1 MTREGLELALAALAQ
16 KERSVAELGHWLRA
30 RDLGEAEVD
39 EVVDHLVTIGV
50 LDDERFAFRFAAD
63 KRELS
68 GWGSERIR
76 GALLDRGI
84 APADVE
90 AALAEDDDELA
101 RAEQLLRERGIDLG
115 DEGGRARALGLLVRR
130 GYEAELAYEAVRRQ
144 AEA

>member
-30 RDLGEAEVD
+30 RDLGEDEVG

-50 LDDERFAFRFAAD
+50 LDDERFALRFAAD

-76 GALLDRGI
+76 AALLERGI
-84 APADVE
+84 ASADVE
-90 AALAEDDDELA
+90 AVLAEDDDELA

-115 DEGGRARALGLLVRR
+115 DERGRARALGLLARR
-130 GYEAELAYEAVRRQ
+130 GYEAELAYEAIRRQ